1 MSDPNNEEE
10 SLNVRQM
17 VMIFLN
23 SIIFI
28 KFPMLF
34 FGFRM
39 SEDPTPFNIGGFAA
53 CVVFSI
59 FTMLRFILKKNK
71 KK

>member
-1 MSDPNNEEE
+1 MGDPNQEEE
-10 SLNVRQM
+10 SLKVGQM

-23 SIIFI
+23 AIIFI
-28 KFPMLF
+28 KIPMLI

-39 SEDPTPFNIGGFAA
+39 SEDPTAFNIGGFVV
-53 CVVFSI
+53 CVLFSI
-59 FTMLRFILKKNK
+59 FTMLRFILRKNK

>member
-1 MSDPNNEEE
+1 MGDPNNEEE
-10 SLNVRQM
+10 SLQVGQM

-23 SIIFI
+23 AIIFI
-28 KFPMLF
+28 KIPMLI

-39 SEDPTPFNIGGFAA
+39 SEDPTAFNIGGFVV
-53 CVVFSI
+53 CVAFSI
-59 FTMLRFILKKNK
+59 FTMLRFIFRKNK

>member
-1 MSDPNNEEE
+1 MSRHEEE
-10 SLNVRQM
+10 KPLNVRSM

-28 KFPMLF
+28 KIPLLI

-39 SEDPTPFNIGGFAA
+39 SEDPTPFNIGGFIA

-59 FTMLRFILKKNK
+59 TTMLIFILRK
-71 KK
+71 

>member
-10 SLNVRQM
+10 SLNVGQM
-17 VMIFLN
+17 AMIFLN
-23 SIIFI
+23 AIIFI
-28 KFPMLF
+28 KIPLLI

-39 SEDPTPFNIGGFAA
+39 SEDATPFNVGGFVL
-53 CVVFSI
+53 CVLVSI